1 MHECGGKWF
10 PLFDIYILRF
20 KAVIVQPGI
29 FLSYSSFNLTSFFLV
44 HMKHCKL
51 RCVRSYANIEQYFAF
66 ANNALKVRVEFKK

>member
-29 FLSYSSFNLTSFFLV
+29 FLSYSSFNFFILNTANQDV
-44 HMKHCKL
+44 YALSQISISILCLPITFKRLKHL
-51 RCVRSYANIEQYFAF
+51 
-66 ANNALKVRVEFKK
+66 RVEFKK